1 MERNKKI
8 ITTSIKGIIVNI
20 ILVIFKIA
28 VGLISKSIAIVLDGV
43 NNLTDAISSI
53 VTIIGTAIAGKKPDK
68 EHPYGHGRVEYFASI
83 IISII
88 ILYAGVSA
96 FRESVQT
103 IINPAQISYSAVT
116 LVVVIVSIFVKIV
129 LGQYFKKVGND
140 INSDNLVSSGKDA
153 LFDSIL
159 STATLVAAIL
169 NILLNWNLEGYL
181 GIVISLFIIKASI
194 EIFKETID
202 NLIGVR
208 IESELA
214 TDLKQKIISYDNV
227 EGAYD
232 LILHNYG
239 PLNMMGSVH
248 IQVPDTLN
256 AKQIHKLTR
265 TIETDIYKEYG
276 IILTMG
282 IYASNTTDKEAM
294 EIRKDLDDVIKDFPY
309 ILQIHAFYVD
319 AEKKEITFD
328 MVVSF
333 DDEDPNKTREDVID
347 KMKSKHPKYKYNV
360 IIDNDFSD

>member
-8 ITTSIKGIIVNI
+8 IITSIKGIIVNI
-20 ILVIFKIA
+20 ILVIFKIT

-96 FRESVQT
+96 FKESVQT

-169 NILLNWNLEGYL
+169 NILLKWNLEGYL
-181 GIVISLFIIKASI
+181 GIVISLFIIKTSI

-208 IESELA
+208 IESDLA
-214 TDLKQKIISYDNV
+214 KDLKQKIISYDNV

-239 PLNMMGSVH
+239 PINMMGSVH

-256 AKQIHKLTR
+256 AKEIHKLTR

-294 EIRKDLDDVIKDFPY
+294 EIRKDLDDVIKDFPH

-319 AEKKEITFD
+319 DEKKEITFD

-333 DDEDPNKTREDVID
+333 DDKDPNKTREDVID